1 MALVEHITTVDSEYI
16 IYSLN
21 MLLITTESQHIK
33 TIKDT
38 VLIRLWST
46 TLFE

>member
-1 MALVEHITTVDSEYI
+1 MTLVEHITTVDSEYI

-38 VLIRLWST
+38 VLTSLWST
-46 TLFE
+46 TLFK